1 MYLNSVLKHRYGT
14 NLYGQAIFRIV
25 WSTIQ
30 LEKRFG
36 KFNEFYGKIF
46 LREFNGLQEV
56 PKYFWIKDTWVLERW
71 YPPILAFTPDIP
83 STSQGSYEPI
93 FAFRNDAG
101 GEIPI
106 VEQEVHRIIWLSL
119 NPLLPGD
126 SKSRMETEEQVK
138 LRKDEEL
145 DLDIMEDANPYLVG
159 KLHGKEAIVRP

>member
-1 MYLNSVLKHRYGT
+1 
-14 NLYGQAIFRIV
+14 
-25 WSTIQ
+25 
-30 LEKRFG
+30 
-36 KFNEFYGKIF
+36 
-46 LREFNGLQEV
+46 
-56 PKYFWIKDTWVLERW
+56 LERW
-71 YPPILAFTPDIP
+71 FPPSLAYTSDIP

-93 FAFRNDAG
+93 FAFRSDAG

-106 VEQEVHRIIWLSL
+106 VEQEVHRIIWTVL

-138 LRKDEEL
+138 LRKDTEL